1 MHENIH
7 PLYSSLRNVSWN
19 LKLRL
24 GLKTPIYTE
33 DRIIFEDEI
42 QPYFIK
48 EDQYQNI
55 LFVGCEYYTKHYNR
69 WYKGKNYYTYDYNP
83 RKRRFGCRK
92 HIIDCIE
99 NVETHFEKES
109 LDLILCNGV
118 YGWGLNE
125 RDHANQAFNGCY
137 QSLRPGG
144 VLMVGWNGIDD
155 ERYVI
160 PCPPNE
166 LESLQLFDPF
176 QFPTRKQSRI
186 ASEGSFHHV
195 FEFYQRP
202 KEL

>member
-7 PLYSSLRNVSWN
+7 PLYSSLRNISWN

-24 GLKTPIYTE
+24 GLKTHIYTE

-92 HIIDCIE
+92 HIIDFIE

-144 VLMVGWNGIDD
+144 VLMVGWN
-155 ERYVI
+155 
-160 PCPPNE
+160 
-166 LESLQLFDPF
+166 
-176 QFPTRKQSRI
+176 
-186 ASEGSFHHV
+186 
-195 FEFYQRP
+195 
-202 KEL
+202 